1 MATFLNENFVP
12 DNPLLKMMKPLP
24 ADFNFGAAFAEYT
37 DTLIG
42 TFLNHGSSESVT
54 RTRLPRYTGLSLDQH
69 YTGPVLYA
77 FFQLLMAMKS
87 WELALER

>member
-1 MATFLNENFVP
+1 MAIFLNENFVP

-42 TFLNHGSSESVT
+42 
-54 RTRLPRYTGLSLDQH
+54 
-69 YTGPVLYA
+69 
-77 FFQLLMAMKS
+77 
-87 WELALER
+87 